1 MGSGSDKKDGAS
13 QAVWR
18 QTGAISLWAAEAL
31 PQKLAQ
37 SGLIGGRFG

>member
-1 MGSGSDKKDGAS
+1 MRRGCDKKTRPP